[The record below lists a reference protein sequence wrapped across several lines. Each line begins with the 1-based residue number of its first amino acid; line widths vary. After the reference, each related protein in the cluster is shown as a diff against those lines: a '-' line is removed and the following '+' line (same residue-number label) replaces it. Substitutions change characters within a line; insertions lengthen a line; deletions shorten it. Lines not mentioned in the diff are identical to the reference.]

1 MGRGGKLKCLLMHFD
16 FEVNPISLKKWLMQ
30 VVTSATARSSVCD
43 CLQLIKYAHKSW
55 TDKDNVNE
63 WGKTQDFF
71 VTKHNVVSCSH
82 YTFNDAT
89 PRAMTQSGVVH
100 DIETIDRFY
109 DAISCC
115 NIAAVSGLAQEVPQ
129 LLKTRAGR
137 FSCGPMAVAA
147 KVVAPVV
154 AQKLQLL
161 QTLLHCG
168 ADVNERSS
176 SSNTTAL
183 NHLAH
188 RGDVECV
195 QFLLHEG
202 ADACMGS
209 NATPPWLPVHTAIKR
224 NYLQV
229 VELLVQ
235 WHCATD
241 RIDGMRSVI
250 RPESDHWKSEHI
262 EALAAV
268 VARYATAAGATGV
281 AASTGSNKRVR
292 SQLINNSSATGAA
305 ASAAAAAASVTASA
319 ETAAATTAASTLA
332 ATGGAAAAAV
342 IIAVSAHTAQGDA
355 ATGGTGNVNEQM
367 EIDVFRSVNNSS
379 ASGVGMNS
387 DALLD
392 IDDIDANLD
401 NSNFFKMVFK
411 VNFGSLRAVAVIVQ
425 DSCTVLNWI

>member
-1 MGRGGKLKCLLMHFD
+1 MSDGVQYWDGVGGPFSKGLKNGVPNICIELPDTLCESCKTLLSSKEFASHLVHQATLWQMERVDKAKQQPLKPNASKRGLAFWEQGRVVIVSMMGRGGKLKCLLMHFD

-332 ATGGAAAAAV
+332 ATG
-342 IIAVSAHTAQGDA
+342 
-355 ATGGTGNVNEQM
+355 
-367 EIDVFRSVNNSS
+367 
-379 ASGVGMNS
+379 
-387 DALLD
+387 
-392 IDDIDANLD
+392 
-401 NSNFFKMVFK
+401 
-411 VNFGSLRAVAVIVQ
+411 
-425 DSCTVLNWI
+425 